1 VATEP
6 TKSVKSSRLTC
17 MNRRSTR
24 FSEYVFIGMTRVHF
38 PAAPDKKRRE
48 IVFKQYI
55 SFRDK

>member
-1 VATEP
+1 
-6 TKSVKSSRLTC
+6 

-48 IVFKQYI
+48 IVIKQYI